1 MWSLS
6 PATGKQGTKNPGWRE
21 LMVNWTNV
29 GFCHLTNLTH
39 VLQYDDLTN
48 HQDTHSTHK
57 ERKREKERKKK
68 ERKREAHSCL
78 SKFCAI
84 ISTKL
89 IFTPKPENPMIKT
102 LAWTRFFLK
111 KMKILKNLQNSCF
124 CAKVRAHLSKYK
136 LF

>member
-48 HQDTHSTHK
+48 HQDTHSTQK

-89 IFTPKPENPMIKT
+89 IFTPKPENPMIKSFSQNK
-102 LAWTRFFLK
+102 LFFLIFFK
-111 KMKILKNLQNSCF
+111 TYKIAVF
-124 CAKVRAHLSKYK
+124 VRRWGHTYPNINFSK
-136 LF
+136 